1 MPTIMRCP
9 ICERD
14 FDPATSSAKPF
25 CSDRCRTIDLGRW
38 LGESYQLPKVVD
50 PEEDQGPQNGD
61 RLDPDA

>member
-1 MPTIMRCP
+1 MRCP
-9 ICERD
+9 ICGCE
-14 FDPATSSAKPF
+14 FDPAQSTAKPF

-38 LGESYQLPKVVD
+38 LGESYQLPKPID